1 MKVTSLH
8 LLKTQLLDRRA
19 RSDRSQTL
27 AGGVQ
32 KSKSSILSPAMAR
45 TSAGG
50 GIKKSRSTVMNE
62 SSPSPRL
69 SSKDMSE
76 RQFCEALFVLE
87 ETGVGRFSYNVQKPN

>member
-1 MKVTSLH
+1 MPSLH

-19 RSDRSQTL
+19 RSERSQTL
-27 AGGVQ
+27 AGGIQ

-45 TSAGG
+45 TSAGGG

-69 SSKDMSE
+69 SSKDLSE
-76 RQFCEALFVLE
+76 RQFVKHFLTVWR
-87 ETGVGRFSYNVQKPN
+87 GRGRFSLCYKAQFSV